1 MILLFQ
7 SLPSIPTQIKSES
20 TYAVLFLVL
29 VGVMVAFYGFKQLP
43 SVIIAWKGLSQ
54 QSQEGERTRSDKLIQ
69 AIIDQIRSNSEVIA
83 AINRLVA
90 SNETV
95 VEESRAVRSH
105 IHDRITPAISGLT
118 IAWLR
123 LADLPDLA
131 DKVKKDNPDAVIPN
145 IPRKRTGET
154 KG

>member
-1 MILLFQ
+1 MNFLLLQ
-7 SLPSIPTQIKSES
+7 SLPAIPTQIKSES

-29 VGVMVAFYGFKQLP
+29 IGVAVAFYGFKQLP
-43 SVIIAWKGLSQ
+43 SVIVAWKGLSQ

-69 AIIDQIRSNSEVIA
+69 AITDQIRSNSEVILSV
-83 AINRLVA
+83 NRLVA
-90 SNETV
+90 SNESV
-95 VEESRAVRSH
+95 MEEFRAIRSH

-131 DKVKKDNPDAVIPN
+131 DKVRENNPDAVIPN
-145 IPRKRTGET
+145 IPRKS